1 MGILP
6 TDCPCVSTVSCEE
19 PVKNVQVL
27 SFSPAFPLQCF
38 FFTFVQGVSKNQVL
52 SQLHQ
57 VKEHK
62 CHCTALFIRE
72 LQAILHLDRAVS
84 GLTKEFLGS

>member
-1 MGILP
+1 MSKCSVFLLP
-6 TDCPCVSTVSCEE
+6 F
-19 PVKNVQVL
+19 L
-27 SFSPAFPLQCF
+27 SSVF
-38 FFTFVQGVSKNQVL
+38 FFTFVQGVSKTQVL